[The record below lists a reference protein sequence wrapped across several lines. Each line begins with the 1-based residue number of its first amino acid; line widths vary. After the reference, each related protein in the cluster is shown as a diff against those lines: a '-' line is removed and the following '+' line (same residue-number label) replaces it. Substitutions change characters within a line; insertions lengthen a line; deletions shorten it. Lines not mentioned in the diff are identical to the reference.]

1 MMIRSHASFLAALMT
16 SETTSPF
23 LTSSSQGI
31 SFWKLSQNC
40 FNFVH
45 APIFYPSSDSDSIS
59 WLSSE
64 SKLSWTQMSLI
75 IALLSWARRIPYLME
90 IRLWS
95 EQSVGIRM
103 SFNPEINAFK
113 TPLLMGWTASF
124 WVFEISK
131 LVDSI
136 IVMKNKGVLYVNLRS
151 SILRTWWTSPRGIE
165 TQKKQFGSNYCISN
179 KNPIRKPT
187 DKIRWC

>member
-1 MMIRSHASFLAALMT
+1 MGSGDKLSSFVFDTENRAGSITGDFFRGTAFHAVYQPLYPWLLMMIRSHASFLAALMT

-45 APIFYPSSDSDSIS
+45 APIFCPSADSDAIS
-59 WLSSE
+59 WSSSE
-64 SKLSWTQMSLI
+64 SKLSCTQMSLI
-75 IALLSWARRIPYLME
+75 VALLSWARRIPYLME

-103 SFNPEINAFK
+103 SFNLEINAFK
-113 TPLLMGWTASF
+113 LHS
-124 WVFEISK
+124 
-131 LVDSI
+131 
-136 IVMKNKGVLYVNLRS
+136 
-151 SILRTWWTSPRGIE
+151 
-165 TQKKQFGSNYCISN
+165 
-179 KNPIRKPT
+179 
-187 DKIRWC
+187 